1 MTTKPYLYLN
11 DWIGDH
17 QRIIDIARE
26 AERRGFPGVYSE
38 SPGDN
43 VALSLA
49 VLDRTERITV
59 GTGILGIYLQHAH
72 TTATAAMLIED
83 LHPGRFQLG
92 LGVSH
97 VPFHEDMGVRF
108 GKPLGDMRRYVEN
121 IRMVAGSHRLPP
133 LLIGALRRKMTS
145 LAGEVGDG
153 VMWANAALSHM
164 PYSISQLPE
173 DRSEGFILS
182 SSAPACVSEDRGVA
196 LAGIRRYL
204 LFYMKLPNY
213 QNYFVEAGYEREVE
227 QARQAAVRDD
237 DEGVMAAISE
247 AMAADIGVFGTP
259 TEMQDQ
265 IAAWNAAG
273 VEHLIL
279 DPVAATGAPSLAAFE
294 IMAAFG

>member
-1 MTTKPYLYLN
+1 MTLKPYLYLN

-17 QRIIDIARE
+17 QRVIDIASE
-26 AERRGFPGVYSE
+26 AEARGFPGVYSE

-49 VLDRTERITV
+49 VLDRTERLTV
-59 GTGILGIYLQHAH
+59 GTGIAGIYLQHPH
-72 TTATAAMLIED
+72 TAATAAMLIED
-83 LHPGRFQLG
+83 LHPGRFHLG

-121 IRMVAGSHRLPP
+121 IRMVAGDHRLPP
-133 LLIGALRRKMTS
+133 ILIGALRGRMTA

-164 PYSISQLPE
+164 PYSISQLAE
-173 DRSEGFILS
+173 GRSEDFILS
-182 SSAPACVSEDRGVA
+182 SSAPACVADDRDTG

-227 QARQAAVRDD
+227 GARQAAARDD
-237 DEGVMAAISE
+237 DEGVMAAITE
-247 AMAADIGVFGTP
+247 RMAADIGVFGTP
-259 TEMQDQ
+259 SEIREQVG
-265 IAAWNAAG
+265 AWQAAG
-273 VEHLIL
+273 VGHLIL
-279 DPVAATGAPSLAAFE
+279 DPVSVSGDQSLAAYE
-294 IMAAFG
+294 IMAALE